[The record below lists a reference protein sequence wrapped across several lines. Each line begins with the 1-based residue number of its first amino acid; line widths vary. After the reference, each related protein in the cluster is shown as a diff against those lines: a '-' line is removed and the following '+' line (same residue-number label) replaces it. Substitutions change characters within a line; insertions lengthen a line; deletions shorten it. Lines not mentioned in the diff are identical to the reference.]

1 MGHWSPTSPTKKF
14 VESAKVAFDYFY
26 SIFFQRDPKTVTY
39 SGLCY
44 EVWNAFARPCD
55 SKTFVRELRSAGF
68 SFECRTQTRD
78 ENSPICEEYKMYY
91 DHRKEI

>member
-14 VESAKVAFDYFY
+14 VESTKVVFDYFY

-44 EVWNAFARPCD
+44 EVWNAFARPCK
-55 SKTFVRELRSAGF
+55 STMVFFGLVALRA
-68 SFECRTQTRD
+68 D
-78 ENSPICEEYKMYY
+78 VLNSG
-91 DHRKEI
+91 